1 MIGVDFM
8 KCEWCGKEIND
19 GERFCSSCKAA
30 IKVPKRQ
37 ELINESEEQIPES
50 KSIVSVLLKII
61 GVIIVFVGFGFLLS
75 DMETWFKISILISAI
90 ISGLLLFGFGELI
103 KILLVIKDKLN
114 LIYLFL
120 RVK

>member
-1 MIGVDFM
+1 M

-19 GERFCSSCKAA
+19 GEKFCSTCKAA

>member
-1 MIGVDFM
+1 M

-19 GERFCSSCKAA
+19 EERFCSSCKAA
-30 IKVPKRQ
+30 IKAPKRQ
-37 ELINESEEQIPES
+37 ELINEIEEQIPES
-50 KSIVSVLLKII
+50 KSVVSVLLKII

-103 KILLVIKDKLN
+103 TILLAAKDKLSM
-114 LIYLFL
+114 IYNVL
-120 RVK
+120 KSK

>member
-1 MIGVDFM
+1 M

-19 GERFCSSCKAA
+19 GERFCSTCKAA

-37 ELINESEEQIPES
+37 ELINEAEEQISES
-50 KSIVSVLLKII
+50 KSVVSVLLKII
-61 GVIIVFVGFGFLLS
+61 GVIIIFVGFGFLLS

-103 KILLVIKDKLN
+103 TILFATKDKLSM
-114 LIYLFL
+114 IYNVL
-120 RVK
+120 KSK

>member
-1 MIGVDFM
+1 M

-37 ELINESEEQIPES
+37 GLINEAEEQIPES
-50 KSIVSVLLKII
+50 KSVVSVLLKII
-61 GVIIVFVGFGFLLS
+61 GVIIIFVGILSLLLDIES
-75 DMETWFKISILISAI
+75 WVKIPVLISSI
-90 ISGLLLFGFGELI
+90 ISGLFLFGFGELI
-103 KILLVIKDKLN
+103 KILLAIKDKLN

-120 RVK
+120 RIK